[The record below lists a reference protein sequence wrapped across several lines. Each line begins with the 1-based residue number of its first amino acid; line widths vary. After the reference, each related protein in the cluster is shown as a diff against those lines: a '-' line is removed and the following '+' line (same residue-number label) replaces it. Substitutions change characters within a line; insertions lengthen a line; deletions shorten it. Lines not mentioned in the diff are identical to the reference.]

1 MCCKIGEFSPEQV
14 FSSLHPV
21 LTVTRERH
29 CYSLELDCR
38 FQLSSL
44 IASWLCWTPSCLKS
58 QRFQKKKKKKLRNHI
73 PYFVLSLY
81 LRRLQSQFFG
91 HRVVCMVILGY
102 VQHADSHTAQSCSR
116 LLPVK
121 CERRLDSFHFHMQC
135 CPCMWGQ
142 AVFLSLLPLALTTW
156 HAEN

>member
-58 QRFQKKKKKKLRNHI
+58 QRFQKKKKKVKE
-73 PYFVLSLY
+73 
-81 LRRLQSQFFG
+81 
-91 HRVVCMVILGY
+91 
-102 VQHADSHTAQSCSR
+102 SHTLFCA
-116 LLPVK
+116 
-121 CERRLDSFHFHMQC
+121 EF
-135 CPCMWGQ
+135 
-142 AVFLSLLPLALTTW
+142 VFG
-156 HAEN
+156 